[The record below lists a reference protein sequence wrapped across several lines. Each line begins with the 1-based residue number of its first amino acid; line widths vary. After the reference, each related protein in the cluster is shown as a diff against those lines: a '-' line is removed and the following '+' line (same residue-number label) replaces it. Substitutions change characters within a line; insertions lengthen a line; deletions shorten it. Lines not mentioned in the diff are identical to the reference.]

1 MKTFIKKYA
10 CIAVM
15 AVSALTSCDLDSKVY
30 SSLSDSNFPQTEEDA
45 RLLITG
51 IYGNFKCNSGGVNN
65 SSINGVWTW
74 PIFGTGE
81 GWWGLST
88 QTTDECFSL
97 EKHGWQQFAWGSA
110 LDTYSTYTNS
120 RNITRCTKILDA
132 IDHMT
137 GISEQTRNQLVAETK
152 CLRGWLMFHFYDLY
166 GPVPF
171 TTDPSKIDDV
181 KYEPR
186 PTKEVYFAQMTKDLE
201 EAMPYLYDK
210 TNGTSNWGRVNKGL
224 CNMLLM
230 KLYMND
236 HQWDKALTYAKKL
249 MTMGYSLADN
259 YFDVFNQEEN
269 NENIWSVPS
278 GPQMGNE
285 WFFYAIPPDC
295 SNVCGQEVNPCWGV
309 LQMPWDFYD
318 TFADCD
324 KRKTGISDHYDGT
337 DGKLH
342 TRNGDKGSRLM
353 YGAIVVKYF
362 YDKDRMMA
370 GDLPLVVCRYADV
383 LLSMA
388 EILNNLNGP
397 SQEALNYV
405 KQITDRAGTTS
416 TIPADVLSSKEKF
429 NEFLLAER
437 GRELYWEG
445 WRREDLIRFGKY
457 IETGLKR
464 GFPAKDH
471 MVLFP
476 IPPRVITESGG
487 VVKNNPG
494 YE

>member
-1 MKTFIKKYA
+1 
-10 CIAVM
+10 M
-15 AVSALTSCDLDSKVY
+15 AVSALTACDLDSKVY
-30 SSLSDSNFPQTEEDA
+30 SNLSETNFPQTEEDA
-45 RLLITG
+45 RSMITG
-51 IYGNFKCNSGGVNN
+51 IYGNFKCNSGGVDD
-65 SSINGVWTW
+65 SSINGSWAW
-74 PIFGTGE
+74 PIFATGD

-88 QTTDECFSL
+88 QTTDECYNI
-97 EKHGWQQFAWGSA
+97 EKRWEDFAWGSA
-110 LDTYSTYTNS
+110 LDTSSTYTIS
-120 RNITRCTKILDA
+120 RNITRCTKILDV
-132 IDHMT
+132 IDHMSGMT
-137 GISEQTRNQLVAETK
+137 ENTRKQLTAETK

-171 TTDPSKIDDV
+171 TADPSKIDNV

-186 PTKEVYFAQMTKDLE
+186 PTKEVYFAQMTKDIE
-201 EAMPYLYDK
+201 EAIPYLCDK
-210 TNGTSNWGRVNKGL
+210 TNGTENWGRVNKGL
-224 CNMLLM
+224 ATMLLM

-236 HQWDKALTYAKKL
+236 HQWAKALPYAQKL
-249 MTMGYSLADN
+249 MNMGYSLAAD

-269 NENIWSVPS
+269 DENIWSVPS
-278 GPQMGNE
+278 GAQMGNE
-285 WFFYAIPPDC
+285 WFFYTIPPDC
-295 SNVCGQEVNPCWGV
+295 ANVCGQMVNPCWGV
-309 LQMPWDFYD
+309 LQMPWEFYD
-318 TFADCD
+318 KFTDGD
-324 KRKTGISDHYDGT
+324 KRKKGISDHYEGT

-342 TRNGDKGSRLM
+342 TRYGDTGSRLM

-370 GDLPLVVCRYADV
+370 GDLPLVAFRYADV
-383 LLSMA
+383 ILSMA

-405 KQITDRAGTTS
+405 KQITDRAGTTA
-416 TIPADVLSSKEKF
+416 TIPADILSSKEKF

-457 IETGLKR
+457 IETGIKR
-464 GFPAKDH
+464 GFPAKEH
-471 MVLFP
+471 MTLFP
-476 IPPRVITESGG
+476 IPPKVIIESGG

>member
-1 MKTFIKKYA
+1 
-10 CIAVM
+10 
-15 AVSALTSCDLDSKVY
+15 
-30 SSLSDSNFPQTEEDA
+30 
-45 RLLITG
+45 
-51 IYGNFKCNSGGVNN
+51 
-65 SSINGVWTW
+65 
-74 PIFGTGE
+74 
-81 GWWGLST
+81 
-88 QTTDECFSL
+88 
-97 EKHGWQQFAWGSA
+97 
-110 LDTYSTYTNS
+110 
-120 RNITRCTKILDA
+120 
-132 IDHMT
+132 
-137 GISEQTRNQLVAETK
+137 
-152 CLRGWLMFHFYDLY
+152 
-166 GPVPF
+166 
-171 TTDPSKIDDV
+171 
-181 KYEPR
+181 
-186 PTKEVYFAQMTKDLE
+186 
-201 EAMPYLYDK
+201 
-210 TNGTSNWGRVNKGL
+210 
-224 CNMLLM
+224 
-230 KLYMND
+230 
-236 HQWDKALTYAKKL
+236 
-249 MTMGYSLADN
+249 
-259 YFDVFNQEEN
+259 
-269 NENIWSVPS
+269 
-278 GPQMGNE
+278 
-285 WFFYAIPPDC
+285 
-295 SNVCGQEVNPCWGV
+295 
-309 LQMPWDFYD
+309 
-318 TFADCD
+318 
-324 KRKTGISDHYDGT
+324 
-337 DGKLH
+337 
-342 TRNGDKGSRLM
+342 M

-370 GDLPLVVCRYADV
+370 GDIPLVVCRYADV